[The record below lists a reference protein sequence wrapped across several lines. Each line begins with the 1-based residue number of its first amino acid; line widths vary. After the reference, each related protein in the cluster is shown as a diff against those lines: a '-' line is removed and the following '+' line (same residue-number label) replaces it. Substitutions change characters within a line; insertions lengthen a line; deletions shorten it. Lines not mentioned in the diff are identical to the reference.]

1 MIKRQNWAVS
11 YGGGEYGSEDS
22 SDSELEEAE
31 KDALPDEFA
40 QLQSLLDDDPE
51 PEAEPEVE
59 AEPDAVEEAVEG
71 QLVMVTCPEGLSAVR
86 RCRC

>member
-1 MIKRQNWAVS
+1 MTAATA
-11 YGGGEYGSEDS
+11 GEEEAADEGQGKEAQ
-22 SDSELEEAE
+22 EEEEAE
-31 KDALPDEFA
+31 KGALPDEFA

-51 PEAEPEVE
+51 PEAEPEAE